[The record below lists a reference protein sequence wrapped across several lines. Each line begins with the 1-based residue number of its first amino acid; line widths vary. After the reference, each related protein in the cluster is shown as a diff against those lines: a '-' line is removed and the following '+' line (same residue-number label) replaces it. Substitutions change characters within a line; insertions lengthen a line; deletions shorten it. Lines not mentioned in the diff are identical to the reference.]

1 MADHHQPNR
10 EHSGGAGST
19 DDGDESAGS
28 PPSVAWNLSGT
39 TSPAFRNQV
48 WRILGMSRKRDVLL
62 AVRQLAGSEEPL
74 AQVDIASE
82 AAAFPHFDGA
92 SGKPDLSDNGDLE
105 PLKEILALVAV
116 PRVARPGFEYLC
128 PFKPVCEFAVN
139 PYHVP
144 TDDRVRAAIEYVS
157 ANRDVQTAADRG
169 GTDQL
174 PIDPFSAEAYTY
186 VRLSQQLECEDPSVR
201 FSTFRPHD
209 FGARHATGFQITGEI
224 VADELTTPTGVTDS
238 QLKNA
243 LQDIFTEFVDQAGH
257 RKNHFR
263 IGLYNPNEEET
274 ERDVRRR
281 AIKEHATFQTIDFD
295 LCGGCITFQWELEP
309 ILV

>member
-1 MADHHQPNR
+1 MADHHQTNR
-10 EHSGGAGST
+10 EPSGARPTDGGDECAGS
-19 DDGDESAGS
+19 S
-28 PPSVAWNLSGT
+28 PSVAWNFSET
-39 TSPAFRNQV
+39 APPAFRNQV

-82 AAAFPHFDGA
+82 AATFPHFHDA
-92 SGKPDLSDNGDLE
+92 TGKPDLSDNGDLE
-105 PLKEILALVAV
+105 PLKQILTLVAV
-116 PRVARPGFEYLC
+116 PRVARPQFEYLC
-128 PFKPVCEFAVN
+128 PFEPMCEFAVN

-157 ANRDVQTAADRG
+157 ANRDSQTATDRG
-169 GTDQL
+169 GTDEL

-186 VRLSQQLECEDPSVR
+186 VRLSRQIECEAPSVR

-209 FGARHATGFQITGEI
+209 FGAHHATGFDITGEI
-224 VADELTTPTGVTDS
+224 TADELTTPAGVTDS

-257 RKNHFR
+257 GKNHFR
-263 IGLYNPNEEET
+263 IGLYSPNEGET

-281 AIKEHATFQTIDFD
+281 AIQEHATFQTIDFD
-295 LCGGCITFQWELEP
+295 LRGGRITFEWELEP